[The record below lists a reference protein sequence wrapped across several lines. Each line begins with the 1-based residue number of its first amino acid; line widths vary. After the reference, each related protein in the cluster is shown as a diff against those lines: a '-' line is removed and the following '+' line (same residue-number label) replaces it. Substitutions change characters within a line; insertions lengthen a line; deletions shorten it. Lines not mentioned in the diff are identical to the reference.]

1 MLPHSS
7 VAALSTTELRD
18 GFAILDVALSVVDG
32 LL

>member
-1 MLPHSS
+1 MLPHLS

-18 GFAILDVALSVVDG
+18 GFAVLDAALSLVDG